1 MGHYPLLINPNN
13 PYVLF
18 TLLNSL
24 SLQFEA
30 NDDQKKYKV
39 TGRYVIGGAQSRRDL
54 FSNSNDFPE
63 LIQELEEVN
72 KELSDAKKANQA
84 REKTETKWIMTSE
97 GCSATCGEGKVT
109 LHFMSSKTSKT
120 FKKRPFNDGIATE
133 RMKIFS
139 SSVIRHNVFVFTL
152 QRTTRKKAFTPDGL
166 QQVVE
171 TRKPFG

>member
-13 PYVLF
+13 PYVLLS
-18 TLLNSL
+18 LLNSL

-84 REKTETKWIMTSE
+84 REKTKTKWIMTSE

-109 LHFMSSKTSKT
+109 LHLGPQ
-120 FKKRPFNDGIATE
+120 RP
-133 RMKIFS
+133 
-139 SSVIRHNVFVFTL
+139 VRHLKNVLLLMVL
-152 QRTTRKKAFTPDGL
+152 QLK
-166 QQVVE
+166 E
-171 TRKPFG
+171 